1 MISYTAPASV
11 ANSNQP
17 NGPTLTKDVFLGGPM
32 GAQIFCSLTNLN
44 GSLGGLFFYGCD
56 YHNSCIRIH
65 TSTCRDPYELVGP
78 TS

>member
-56 YHNSCIRIH
+56 YHSCA
-65 TSTCRDPYELVGP
+65 LVSGACGGEARKLAEGG
-78 TS
+78 S